1 MTLTASAAAAS
12 IGFINIF
19 ANLAGY
25 LGNYNV
31 GMLQAH
37 GVGQRGC
44 LVFLAGC
51 YLLGAIFIS
60 FVRVPAIAVDR
71 GPSM

>member
-1 MTLTASAAAAS
+1 
-12 IGFINIF
+12 
-19 ANLAGY
+19 
-25 LGNYNV
+25 
-31 GMLQAH
+31 MLQAH

-60 FVRVPAIAVDR
+60 FVRVPTIAVDR
-71 GPSM
+71 GPYG